1 MTICALEGK
10 KLRAV
15 DEQGLMGVR
24 LRLMKRKQSNSYI
37 ATTGNEPTL
46 M

>member
-1 MTICALEGK
+1 MTIRALEGK

-15 DEQGLMGVR
+15 DVQGLMEVR
-24 LRLMKRKQSNSYI
+24 LRLMKQKQSNSYI
-37 ATTGNEPTL
+37 VTTGNEPTL